1 MSTATHEDLD
11 LGALRDGRIARLQ
24 ASMRRHDVEVCLLF
38 NEPNIRYATSV
49 TAMPVWSNTT
59 FVRAAMVPAEGQPVL
74 FEHGNSIHRSHA
86 YFDDVR
92 PMTAWDFY
100 DDPAGQAAT
109 WAREMQAALR
119 DVGTSGDRVAVDR
132 LGTPG
137 SLALR
142 DLGIDVIDS
151 TLVTQKARQVKT
163 REEVRLF
170 EINGEIVVEML
181 GALEAA
187 VAPGVSE
194 RELLA
199 TMAEAGIR
207 RGIEH
212 LATNTVCSG
221 TNANPWRAEA
231 TGRRMQDGEIVFVDT
246 DTVGVGGAFFC
257 VSRTFPVGDT
267 PPTAAQRATYRDAYE
282 WLQGMLEI
290 VRPGITC
297 GEIAE
302 RAPKLDEK
310 YLPQRYECMI
320 HGIGLEE
327 ENPSVCYPIDEQS
340 NADTVIEEDML
351 LVVELYAGEVGGDHG
366 VKLGEEIHV
375 TADGPRILAP
385 YPFNDALLG

>member
-1 MSTATHEDLD
+1 MSIELSDVLDLD
-11 LGALRDGRIARLQ
+11 ALRDGRITRLQ
-24 ASMRRHDVEVCLLF
+24 ESMRRHDVEVCLLF

-59 FVRAAMVPAEGQPVL
+59 FVRAALVPVEGQPIL
-74 FEHGNSIHRSHA
+74 FEHGNSIHRA
-86 YFDDVR
+86 RGLVDDVR
-92 PMTAWDFY
+92 SMTAWDFY

-109 WAREMQAALR
+109 WAREMQAALCE
-119 DVGTSGDRVAVDR
+119 VAKGDRVAIDR

-142 DLGIDVIDS
+142 DLGIEVVDS

-163 REEVRLF
+163 PEEIRLF

-181 GALEAA
+181 AALEAA
-187 VAPGVSE
+187 IEPGVSE
-194 RELLA
+194 RALLA
-199 TMAEAGIR
+199 TMADAGIR

-231 TGRRMQDGEIVFVDT
+231 TARQMQDGEIVFVDT

-257 VSRTFPVGDT
+257 VSRTFPVGHEG
-267 PPTAAQRATYRDAYE
+267 PTAAQRATYADAYE

-290 VRPGITC
+290 VRPGVTC
-297 GEIAE
+297 AEIAE
-302 RAPKLDEK
+302 KAPKLAEK

-327 ENPSVCYPIDEQS
+327 ENPSVCYPIDQQS

-366 VKLGEEIHV
+366 VKLGEQIHV
-375 TADGPRILAP
+375 TASGPRILAP
-385 YPFNDALLG
+385 YPFNDALLS

>member
-1 MSTATHEDLD
+1 
-11 LGALRDGRIARLQ
+11 
-24 ASMRRHDVEVCLLF
+24 
-38 NEPNIRYATSV
+38 
-49 TAMPVWSNTT
+49 
-59 FVRAAMVPAEGQPVL
+59 MVPAEGQPVL

-187 VAPGVSE
+187 IEPGVSE

-351 LVVELYAGEVGGDHG
+351 LVVELYAGDVGGDHG

>member
-1 MSTATHEDLD
+1 
-11 LGALRDGRIARLQ
+11 
-24 ASMRRHDVEVCLLF
+24 MRRHDVEVCLLF

-187 VAPGVSE
+187 IEPGVSE